1 MQTDTT
7 TAIETNWRLASST
20 LSLYAEKLIIRI
32 ILRHD
37 GLKKN
42 FGKHSWDNDVA
53 LPLGL
58 PEEIRDEPD
67 TRQIIRTLLEARWQE
82 IRHKEDDETSFLS
95 RPKKILTLLLHV
107 SVLMKLKLP
116 YFAWQSIYVAKKHCV
131 RYSIDIIC
139 VILIVAIIL
148 LLIFLIF
155 HQIMFFAL

>member
-1 MQTDTT
+1 MSPYRWD
-7 TAIETNWRLASST
+7 
-20 LSLYAEKLIIRI
+20 Y
-32 ILRHD
+32 
-37 GLKKN
+37 LKNCGMNPICSKS
-42 FGKHSWDNDVA
+42 FVPCWKRAGKKSGIKKMMK
-53 LPLGL
+53 PL
-58 PEEIRDEPD
+58 
-67 TRQIIRTLLEARWQE
+67 
-82 IRHKEDDETSFLS
+82 FLS

-131 RYSIDIIC
+131 RYLIDIIC